1 MPYFRI
7 HTASL
12 TRLRLSLHNRVDL
25 QLLYFLDPDTPDEIL
40 ENLDFCFFHH
50 RTSFIHPDVLTLIK
64 PLSALASNG
73 VSSANR
79 DLEEYGKAI
88 KLVKESKSI
97 AEDIDQQ
104 AAESLRKSEK
114 PQQDEFSN
122 VASAPSPRTESA
134 VPLKDQLKKR
144 SMQESREISGSLLRD
159 TGIDRNRKVGT
170 PPRVSLD
177 AKPMPVM
184 TDSDWTEL
192 LSGSKKQPSPS
203 GANRGNGGIS
213 LIRGQLKDVKK
224 SSEVKRRQRGNGGGF
239 GSRERLGIAG
249 NGGAVSG
256 KHSKG
261 SVGKDTDEINA
272 LRSVLVSAE
281 FDGATEGKMRGDD
294 NGRKLRIENSDSVP
308 RSSTAS
314 NVHSSSSD
322 EGTSGSDTDS
332 TLSSDS
338 ENERRRKTERA
349 RRKELILA
357 EKAAAKA
364 IEVIKEREN
373 VVARL
378 EGEKQ
383 SLEKMLE
390 ERSKQQAQEASELQT
405 SMTETMDA
413 VELEKQKHNNTR
425 MEALTRLAKLETSN
439 ADLARI
445 LATTQWNLEIKVGAS
460 KGVEFEREILEAEYS
475 FTCDKV
481 KQLQEKAR
489 NLEENIEITRKEL
502 EVPTEVEIELKRR
515 LGQLTDHLI
524 QKQAQVEGLSSEKAT
539 LLFRIETVSRMLDEC
554 KSSPQGPLSCD
565 DLEAGKWELNSL
577 YSAGATFLRRNPMA
591 KFWTFAYFLCLH
603 FWVAYIF
610 MSDSKAS
617 DDTVSGAVVSLAA
630 GINKTIGS

>member
-1 MPYFRI
+1 MCD
-7 HTASL
+7 
-12 TRLRLSLHNRVDL
+12 RLETPWLVG
-25 QLLYFLDPDTPDEIL
+25 FLP
-40 ENLDFCFFHH
+40 
-50 RTSFIHPDVLTLIK
+50 S
-64 PLSALASNG
+64 
-73 VSSANR
+73 
-79 DLEEYGKAI
+79 
-88 KLVKESKSI
+88 SKSPKRFFNRQPI
-97 AEDIDQQ
+97 SLLSSSQFHFCMLSRVSVFPNRTIKFKYLLPIRIDQQ
-104 AAESLRKSEK
+104 AAESLGKSEK

-122 VASAPSPRTESA
+122 VASAPSPKSESA

-144 SMQESREISGSLLRD
+144 SMQDSQEISGTLSRD

-170 PPRVSLD
+170 PPKVSLD

-213 LIRGQLKDVKK
+213 SIRGQLKDVKK
-224 SSEVKRRQRGNGGGF
+224 SLEVKRRQRGNGGGF
-239 GSRERLGIAG
+239 RSVERLGIAS
-249 NGGAVSG
+249 NGGAASG
-256 KHSKG
+256 KHSEGEESGSEDSGGMKLGFELQNDDGHVAEVGKG

-281 FDGATEGKMRGDD
+281 FDSATEGKMRGDD
-294 NGRKLRIENSDSVP
+294 SGGKLRIENSDSVP
-308 RSSTAS
+308 RSSTTS
-314 NVHSSSSD
+314 NVHSSFSD

-390 ERSKQQAQEASELQT
+390 EQSKQQAQEASELQT
-405 SMTETMDA
+405 SMMETMNA
-413 VELEKQKHNNTR
+413 AELEKQKHNNTR
-425 MEALTRLAKLETSN
+425 MEALTRLAKLE
-439 ADLARI
+439 
-445 LATTQWNLEIKVGAS
+445 VGAS
-460 KGVEFEREILEAEYS
+460 KGVEFEREILDAEYS

-489 NLEENIEITRKEL
+489 KLEENIEITRKEL

-515 LGQLTDHLI
+515 LGHLTDHLI
-524 QKQAQVEGLSSEKAT
+524 QKQAQ
-539 LLFRIETVSRMLDEC
+539 TVSRMLDEY
-554 KSSPQGPLSCD
+554 KLSPQLSDPADPLSC
-565 DLEAGKWELNSL
+565 DLEAGKWEVSDSKFRPLFAGRIQSGTQHFELLVRQLNSL
-577 YSAGATFLRRNPMA
+577 YSAGASFLRRNPMA
-591 KFWTFAYFLCLH
+591 KFWTFAYFVCLH

-630 GINKTIGS
+630 GINKTIGA

>member
-1 MPYFRI
+1 MAGWISSKLKVAETFLQQ
-7 HTASL
+7 ASNSISHY
-12 TRLRLSLHNRVDL
+12 LRLSR
-25 QLLYFLDPDTPDEIL
+25 
-40 ENLDFCFFHH
+40 
-50 RTSFIHPDVLTLIK
+50 
-64 PLSALASNG
+64 
-73 VSSANR
+73 
-79 DLEEYGKAI
+79 
-88 KLVKESKSI
+88 
-97 AEDIDQQ
+97 IDQQ
-104 AAESLRKSEK
+104 AAESLGKSEK

-144 SMQESREISGSLLRD
+144 SMQESREISGSLSRD

-213 LIRGQLKDVKK
+213 LIHGQLKDVKK

-249 NGGAVSG
+249 NGGAASG
-256 KHSKG
+256 KHSEGEESGSGDSGGMKSGFELQNDDGHVAEVGKG

-308 RSSTAS
+308 RSSTTS
-314 NVHSSSSD
+314 IVHSSSSD

-373 VVARL
+373 VIARL

-405 SMTETMDA
+405 SMMETMDA

-425 MEALTRLAKLETSN
+425 MEALTRLAKFE
-439 ADLARI
+439 
-445 LATTQWNLEIKVGAS
+445 VGAS

-502 EVPTEVEIELKRR
+502 EIPTEVEIELKRR

-524 QKQAQVEGLSSEKAT
+524 QKQAQ
-539 LLFRIETVSRMLDEC
+539 TVSRMLDEC

-565 DLEAGKWELNSL
+565 DLEAGKWEVSDSKFKPLFAGRIRSGTQHFELLVRQLNSL